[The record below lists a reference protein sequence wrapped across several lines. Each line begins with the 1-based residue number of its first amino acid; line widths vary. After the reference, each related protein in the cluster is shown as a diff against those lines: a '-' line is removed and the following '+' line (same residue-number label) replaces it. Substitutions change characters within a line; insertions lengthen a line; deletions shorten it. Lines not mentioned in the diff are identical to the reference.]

1 MTNRKFKDYQLN
13 KLAYD
18 ALNKNFE
25 LLCRYMLTLNKLFPK
40 QFYAKTIQNWLH
52 HYADNVTVVNKWD
65 DDGIKDYKF
74 KQYVNQYQIDDHKLL
89 KFVMRYSKGMGV
101 KSVAALV
108 TNIELALIQTAE
120 DFGFGI
126 KRLEKIQDYLVSE
139 HFENPVEEVKKFGI
153 NDLMIEQEDLGKID
167 VRKAIDKHKK
177 LKQKTTLKEQF
188 EERRKI
194 EAFRKWTA
202 ENVGGNKI

>member
-40 QFYAKTIQNWLH
+40 QFYTKTIQKWLH
-52 HYADNVTVVNKWD
+52 QYAENVTEVNKWD
-65 DDGIKDYKF
+65 DDGVKDYKF
-74 KQYVNQYQIDDHKLL
+74 KQYVKQYQIDDHKLL

-177 LKQKTTLKEQF
+177 LKQKTTLKEQI